1 MNIHFDH
8 FITYTNAAN
17 MDEYLKQYSAQGFAP
32 DDKTVRH
39 APGLRN
45 GFIWFGPEYIEFCW
59 VEDEALFAKA
69 GAQEK
74 ILRKEPRPFAIGM
87 ITRDVQAV
95 HAEWTA
101 RGYKLP
107 EVESKAVRDAAPDAP
122 PRWSFQYIPDELLP
136 GASCFALT
144 YHSRPKDEVKQLKIP
159 PNTIYAVS
167 GVSFVTPQAQSRAER
182 WRDLLAPEAKVS
194 QSGYGFTVQVPPHQ
208 AEWLTPEAY
217 QAAYQRRWIPRQPPY
232 GDLALLHLL
241 ATDLRTVK
249 KMLEASGRPTISIS
263 HSGEERILIEP
274 DPRDGFAFLVQ
285 ERPAEPWLQQRIAQ
299 TGERL
304 VLV

>member
-1 MNIHFDH
+1 MNIRFDH
-8 FITYTNAAN
+8 FITYTNAASI
-17 MDEYLKQYSAQGFAP
+17 DYYLKEYAAQGFAP

-39 APGLRN
+39 DPGLRN
-45 GFIWFGPEYIEFCW
+45 GFIWLGPEYIEFCW
-59 VEDEALFAKA
+59 VEDEALFAQA
-69 GAQEK
+69 GAEEE
-74 ILRKEPRPFAIGM
+74 ILRKQPRPFAIGM
-87 ITRDVQAV
+87 IARDVQAV
-95 HAEWTA
+95 HNDWAA

-107 EVESKAVRDAAPDAP
+107 EVESKAARDSAADAP
-122 PRWSFQYIPDELLP
+122 PRWSFQDIPDELLP

-167 GVSFVTPQAQSRAER
+167 GVSFVTPEAQLRAER
-182 WRDLLAPEAKVS
+182 WRDLLAPEAKVR
-194 QSGYGFTVQVPPHQ
+194 QSEFGFSVQVPPHQ

-217 QAAYQRRWIPRQPPY
+217 QAAYQRRWIPSQPPY

-249 KMLEASGRPTISIS
+249 KMLEASGRQTISIR
-263 HSGEERILIEP
+263 HSEEEQILIEP

-285 ERPAEPWLQQRIAQ
+285 ERPAGPWLQERIVQ

-304 VLV
+304 VIV